1 MPMNRPIRH
10 ACVLALGLALVAAVA
25 VAQDGQDAT
34 DASGVFPYPHHS
46 AVLDNG
52 LQVLVVPMKS
62 EGLVAYWTLVRTGSR
77 DEFEEGRTG
86 FAHFFEHMMF
96 RGTEKYPAEVY
107 NEKITSIGADANAFT
122 TDDLTAYHLNIA
134 AEDLELVME
143 LESDRFMNLSYS
155 EEVFQTEAG
164 AVYGEYR
171 KNRANPFFALSEG
184 VYGAAFDEHTYRH
197 TTMGFVED
205 IQRMPS
211 LFEHSRDFFSR
222 YYRPDNT
229 ILVIVGDV
237 DPDATLAAAKKHYGA
252 WKAGYTAP
260 TIPEEPPQDGERRTS
275 VQYDGRTLPLV
286 WIAYKFPA
294 FDPADRTI
302 VASDVLCDLA
312 FGETSELNKRLVLD
326 EQVVDILNCGTSM
339 SRDPKTANVIARIK
353 DPAKVD
359 YVIEQI
365 DATFARF
372 RETPPAA
379 EKVDDL
385 RKRLRYGFLM
395 GLDTPG
401 NVAGA
406 LFRVLAVTTDIGA
419 VDEYY
424 QTLSAVTP
432 DDVREAARTYFVPE
446 RRTVALLQGAQ

>member
-1 MPMNRPIRH
+1 MRLNRSTRL
-10 ACVLALGLALVAAVA
+10 ACSLALALVLVATTA
-25 VAQDGQDAT
+25 VAQDAPAGAD
-34 DASGVFPYPHHS
+34 GVFPYPHHS
-46 AVLDNG
+46 EVLDNG
-52 LQVLVVPMKS
+52 LQVLVIPMKS
-62 EGLVAYWTLVRTGSR
+62 GGLVAYWTLVRTGSR
-77 DEFEEGRTG
+77 DEFEDGRTG

-96 RGTEKYPAEVY
+96 RGTEKYPADVY

-143 LESDRFMNLSYS
+143 LESDRFMNLSYA

-171 KNRANPFFALSEG
+171 KNRANPFFTLSEG
-184 VYGAAFDEHTYRH
+184 LYETAFDEHTYRH

-205 IQRMPS
+205 IQRMPT
-211 LFEHSRDFFSR
+211 LFDHSRDFFSR
-222 YYRPDNT
+222 YYRPDNS

-237 DPDATLAAAKKHYGA
+237 DPAQTVELAKTYYGK
-252 WKAGYTAP
+252 WESGYQTP
-260 TIPEEPPQDGERRTS
+260 DITPEPEQDGERRTT
-275 VQYDGRTLPLV
+275 VKYEGRTLPLV

-294 FDPADRTI
+294 FDPTDRTI

-312 FGETSELNKRLVLD
+312 FGETSDLNKKLVLG
-326 EQVVDILNCGTSM
+326 EQVVDFINCGTSM
-339 SRDPKTANVIARIK
+339 SRDPKTTNVIARVK
-353 DPAKVD
+353 DPAKID

-365 DATFARF
+365 DATFATF
-372 RETPPAA
+372 QETPPAA
-379 EKVDDL
+379 EQVDAL

-395 GLDTPG
+395 GLDTPD

-406 LFRVLAVTTDIGA
+406 LFRILAVTTDLGS
-419 VDEYY
+419 VDQYY

-432 DDVREAARTYFVPE
+432 DDVREAARSYFVPE
-446 RRTVALLQGAQ
+446 RRTVALLEGDQ